1 MRPLGTRADQN
12 LALLMR
18 CGNCRRQNPKVEEN
32 SSSVA
37 DSSEPIQN
45 ISRTPKF
52 MIHDKTAVVESGT
65 FFFNEMMTKEDEHRL
80 NFSVSQESI
89 NSDLAPKSEHI
100 FQYVSRGASVARNI
114 RVSKEAK
121 RAQF

>member
-1 MRPLGTRADQN
+1 
-12 LALLMR
+12 
-18 CGNCRRQNPKVEEN
+18 
-32 SSSVA
+32 
-37 DSSEPIQN
+37 
-45 ISRTPKF
+45 

-100 FQYVSRGASVARNI
+100 FQYGSRGASVARNI

>member
-32 SSSVA
+32 TSSMA
-37 DSSEPIQN
+37 DSSKPLQN
-45 ISRTPKF
+45 TSRTPKF
-52 MIHDKTAVVESGT
+52 MIHDKTAVVERGS
-65 FFFNEMMTKEDEHRL
+65 FFLNEMMTKGDEHRL

-89 NSDLAPKSEHI
+89 NSDLTPKSEHI
-100 FQYVSRGASVARNI
+100 FQYISRGSSVGRNI